1 MPEIMEETSLFE
13 KGVKELSIE
22 EEMKT
27 SYLTYSMSVIV
38 SRALPDVRDGLK
50 PVHRRIVTALNDLN
64 LSYRS
69 KTVKCARVVGHVLGN
84 YHPHGDSA
92 VYDALVRLAQDFS
105 VRYMLIEGQGN
116 FGSIDGDR
124 AAAYRYTECR
134 MQRVCDDLLADL
146 DKDTVDFVDNFD
158 GAMQEPTVL
167 PSKLPTL
174 MLNGATGIAVGMATN
189 LPPHNLTETCKA
201 IIALIEKPDAT
212 IKDLMKHIS
221 GPDFPTGGLICGR
234 DGIRK
239 AFETGRGRLVVRARC
254 HIETQKNG
262 RQSIVVTE
270 IPYQLTKTGIV
281 EKIATMVKDQKISG
295 ISGLADY
302 SNKEG
307 IRLVIELKQGE
318 DANVVLNQLY
328 KSTPLQ
334 SSFSI
339 HNIALVKGR
348 PETLNLKEMLGHY
361 IDHRFEVIRRRT
373 QFLLNKA
380 EARAHILEGLIKA
393 LDHID
398 EVIEIIRS
406 SPDVPEAKSK
416 LIARF
421 GLSEV
426 QAHHILEMRLR
437 RLTGLQRKELEDE
450 YADLCQK
457 IQDYK
462 AILADRNL
470 VMDIIREDCY
480 EMIEKHGDERRTQ
493 IVEGV
498 EDIDIEDLIA
508 EEEMAV
514 IISHEGYIKRMG
526 IDTYRKQGRGG
537 KGITGAGNIK
547 DGDFIERLFIGS
559 THDYILFF
567 TSIGKIHWLKVYD
580 VPQMGRAAKGRS
592 IVNLLELEKDEKI
605 QALVPVRE
613 FDDDHFL
620 VLATRQGILK
630 KTVLSAYQRPQRG
643 GIRAINLRDDDEL
656 IGVLITN
663 GDNEIM
669 MASRKGMACRFKES
683 DVRAMGRTS
692 MGVTGMKLV
701 EGDECIAIMM
711 VSGEQTVLTIGQ
723 KGMGKRSNFEDYRLT
738 RRGAKGVTNMRITE
752 KTGEVVACM
761 SVENEDDVMIIT
773 TEGMVVR
780 IPVNGCRVIG
790 RATQGVK
797 VMNLSPTD
805 KIVAVAR
812 VAEQEKDEPDL
823 SDPDGD
829 MDGESDLFT
838 EAVAESESDA
848 TAASE
853 DESDE

>member
-1 MPEIMEETSLFE
+1 MPDIMEETSLFE
-13 KGVKELSIE
+13 KGVKDLSIE

-146 DKDTVDFVDNFD
+146 DKDTVDFADNFD
-158 GAMQEPTVL
+158 GSMQEPTVL
-167 PSKLPTL
+167 PSKLPLL

-201 IIALIEKPDAT
+201 IIALIENPDAT
-212 IKDLMKHIS
+212 IKDLMKHIK

-281 EKIATMVKDQKISG
+281 EKIASMVKDQKISG

-302 SNKEG
+302 SNKDG
-307 IRLVIELKQGE
+307 IRLVIELKLGE

-328 KSTPLQ
+328 KATPLQ

-348 PETLNLKEMLGHY
+348 PETLTLKDMLSHY

-380 EARAHILEGLIKA
+380 EARAHILEGLLKA

-406 SPDVPEAKSK
+406 SPDVPEAKQK
-416 LIARF
+416 LMERF
-421 GLSEV
+421 ALSEV

-450 YADLCQK
+450 YADLRQK
-457 IQDYK
+457 IADYK

-493 IVEGV
+493 IVGDV
-498 EDIDIEDLIA
+498 EEIDIEDLIA

-537 KGITGAGNIK
+537 KGVTGAGNIK

-613 FDDDHFL
+613 FDDEHFL
-620 VLATRQGILK
+620 VLATKQGILK
-630 KTVLSAYQRPQRG
+630 KTVLSAYKRPQRG

-663 GDNEIM
+663 GENEIM

-692 MGVTGMKLV
+692 MGVAGMKLV

-773 TEGMVVR
+773 AEGMVVR

-823 SDPDGD
+823 SDADGD
-829 MDGESDLFT
+829 AEGDLFAEGDADAE
-838 EAVAESESDA
+838 EASADD
-848 TAASE
+848 T
-853 DESDE
+853 DE